1 MANENIEVGTR
12 AVAKVGRNEISVEVI
27 AVENGSFLVR
37 NDAGREFHVAHLTV
51 PDEAAFCEDDAPNPA
66 PECAA
71 NQPQK
76 KLSLFDAVVTALQSE
91 PAGTAQHPG
100 TGRSCRR
107 KGFVAA
113 QRGKDSG
120 ADTLQRHLPGKRHQ
134 RKSPNRQKRQ
144 KREVHLRRK
153 INSTHFT
160 KGCHQYGHPFVLYIH
175 RLHRLIEKS
184 SKTCKNL

>member
-1 MANENIEVGTR
+1 MIRINMLHVFQVYGD
-12 AVAKVGRNEISVEVI
+12 GHFDI
-27 AVENGSFLVR
+27 AIDQTLNCF
-37 NDAGREFHVAHLTV
+37 FHLM
-51 PDEAAFCEDDAPNPA
+51 P
-66 PECAA
+66 
-71 NQPQK
+71 
-76 KLSLFDAVVTALQSE
+76 
-91 PAGTAQHPG
+91 QHPG

-113 QRGKDSG
+113 QWGKDSG

-175 RLHRLIEKS
+175 RLHRLIEKI
-184 SKTCKNL
+184 SKTCKNLQ